1 MMNTKILMTVSVVF
15 LAVCGV
21 SFQFFPSEII
31 RHFGLES
38 RGMLPLFIQLIGA
51 LYLGFAMMNWMARSL
66 VIGGIYARPMSMGNL
81 VHFTVGGIALVKF
94 CLSAPSSWV
103 VWLAA
108 VIYSLFA
115 IVFAIVIFTH
125 PKTVIANNSK

>member
-1 MMNTKILMTVSVVF
+1 MNTKILMTVTVVF

-21 SFQFFPSEII
+21 SLQFLPSEII
-31 RHFGLES
+31 RHFGVES
-38 RGMLPLFIQLIGA
+38 GGILPIFIQLIGA

-66 VIGGIYARPMSMGNL
+66 VIGGIYARPLSMGNL

-94 CLSAPSSWV
+94 YISDQCSWV

-115 IVFAIVIFTH
+115 IVFAIVMFTH
-125 PKTVIANNSK
+125 PKTAMADNSK